1 MMNVD
6 FKVKLLNEKARLPSH
21 NHPGDLLDLHAA
33 EEKTVPP
40 RDRAMVCLGISASFP
55 KGYVFFVK
63 DRSGLAA
70 RSGITTMA
78 GVIDPGYR
86 GEYKVVLYNTTDEP
100 YDVKVGDRVAQ
111 AAILPKPDVTVE
123 EVDELDD
130 TSRGEGGF
138 GSSGR

>member
-1 MMNVD
+1 MNVNL
-6 FKVKLLNEKARLPSH
+6 KVKLLNENAKLPSH

-33 EEKTVPP
+33 EDATIPP
-40 RDRAMVCLGISASFP
+40 KGRVMISLGFSASFP
-55 KGYVFFVK
+55 EGYVLFVK

-70 RSGITTMA
+70 KQGLTTMA

-86 GEYKVVLYNTTDEP
+86 GEYKVVLYNTTDES

-123 EVDELDD
+123 QVEELDE
-130 TSRGEGGF
+130 TSRGDGGF

>member
-1 MMNVD
+1 MNVNL
-6 FKVKLLNEKARLPSH
+6 KVKLLNENAKPPRH

-33 EEKTVPP
+33 EDKTIPAHG
-40 RDRAMVCLGISASFP
+40 RALVGTGLAMSFP
-55 KGYVFFVK
+55 EGYVLFIK

-70 RSGITTMA
+70 KHGLTTMA
-78 GVIDPGYR
+78 GVGDPSYR
-86 GEYKVVLYNTTDEP
+86 GEYKVVLHNTTGEP

-111 AAILPKPDVTVE
+111 AAILPKPDITVE
-123 EVDELDD
+123 EVEELDD